1 MATKGVKDFN
11 KLSERQREIL
21 RFMARYIEK
30 FGFPPTIRNI
40 GEATD
45 IPSTSVVNYNLNKLV
60 EAGYL
65 ERSEHISRGLRLIAP
80 LPGMRR
86 KRIKAEDLFARVPRI
101 GHIVASLP
109 VQIPEDVGHYYDD
122 EDMIEIP
129 PSMLSGFDADEVFA
143 LEVKGNSMVDAMIR
157 EGDIVI
163 MRHQQTAEAGDMVA
177 VWLPENSETTLKYY
191 HPEGERIRLQPAHP
205 LMEPIYVSASNCEIR
220 GRVLSVIRT
229 L

>member
-1 MATKGVKDFN
+1 MAPKGIKDFN
-11 KLSERQREIL
+11 KLSERQQQIL
-21 RFMARYIEK
+21 RFMQKYIEK

-40 GEATD
+40 GEATQ

-65 ERSEHISRGLRLIAP
+65 ERSEHISRGLRLITP

-86 KRIKAEDLFARVPRI
+86 KRVKMEDTYARIPRI
-101 GHIVASLP
+101 GQIVASLP
-109 VQIPEDVGHYYDD
+109 VQIPDDIGHYYDE

-129 PSMLSGFDADEVFA
+129 PSMLMGLEADEVFA

-163 MRHQQTAEAGDMVA
+163 MRHQLTAQDGDMVA
-177 VWLPENSETTLKYY
+177 VWLPERSETTLKYY
-191 HPEGERIRLQPAHP
+191 YAEGDRVRLQPAHP
-205 LMEPIYVSASNCEIR
+205 TMEPIYVSASQCEVR